1 MRTILLVVGLLL
13 SFPAVAE
20 ITVEHEDDVDFS
32 AYRTYAWA
40 DGLRAARPAI
50 EKLITEAVERELEA
64 KGLKLS
70 EKGQADLQIASHTFA
85 TGQVFEHG
93 GYARVA
99 DVGVI
104 TSRVDVKTE
113 GILMIDLIDPQ
124 SGRVVWRGLAS
135 EVMGA
140 PKIEKLRK
148 KIDRVTRKM
157 FRKYPPE

>member
-13 SFPAVAE
+13 SLPAVAE

-40 DGLRAARPAI
+40 DGSRAARPEIA
-50 EKLITEAVERELEA
+50 KLITEAVERELEA
-64 KGLKLS
+64 KGLKPS
-70 EKGQADLQIASHTFA
+70 EKDQADLQITSHTFA
-85 TGQVFEHG
+85 SGQVSVHG

-99 DVGVI
+99 DIGI
-104 TSRVDVKTE
+104 ISSSVDIKTE

-157 FRKYPPE
+157 FRQYPPE